1 MNFKGGMMK
10 IYKLVLVIKSEA
22 ILGSGISNVYIHED
36 CLYDERGFVY
46 YHSKT
51 LKGMLHN
58 IAEKLGIR
66 EENRNLFF
74 GNEKREGSLI
84 FSNLEIPA
92 EIKKI
97 VKDEKL
103 LESDILN
110 LQTNIRQFIKIGE
123 SGVAESGS
131 LRNIRTVKDGI
142 VLIGEIKSEK
152 ELTVE
157 QERDLLFIL
166 KAVRN
171 IGMMKN
177 RGRGEVEFK
186 IYNGSK
192 NLAEVYGGIEYDKMV

>member
-51 LKGMLHN
+51 LKGVLHN
-58 IAEKLGIR
+58 IAEKLGIS

-123 SGVAESGS
+123 SGVTESGS
-131 LRNIRTVKDGI
+131 LRNIRTIKDGI

-152 ELTVE
+152 ELTAE